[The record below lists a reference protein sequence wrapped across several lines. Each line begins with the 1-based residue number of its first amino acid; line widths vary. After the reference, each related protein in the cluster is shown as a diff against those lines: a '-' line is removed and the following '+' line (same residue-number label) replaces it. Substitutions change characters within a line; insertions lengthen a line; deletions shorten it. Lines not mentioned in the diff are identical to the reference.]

1 MSQNGFIFPKFR
13 DENNKYLK
21 FHHLVLGF
29 QPLVFRGCRIFTEIN
44 FTFHRSRHLG
54 LPGCDAVQL
63 PVDGYINEVHLDGVG
78 HHATVHKPPE
88 MPEMTSENMCSFF
101 LGRIIL

>member
-13 DENNKYLK
+13 DKNNKYLK

-78 HHATVHKPPE
+78 HPGGTPVVVGDDIGKHVF
-88 MPEMTSENMCSFF
+88 FF